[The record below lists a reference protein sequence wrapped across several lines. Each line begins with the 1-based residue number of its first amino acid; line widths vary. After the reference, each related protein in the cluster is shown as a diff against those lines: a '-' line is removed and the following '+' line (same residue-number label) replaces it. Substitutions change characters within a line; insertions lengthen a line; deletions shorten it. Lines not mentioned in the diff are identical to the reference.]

1 MATNKTQQETP
12 ANAERRG
19 YWAGFKAGVAKGTN
33 WVWAHRPSPI
43 KLLYYVFGAIVIF
56 LALYLL
62 LGGRLTDL
70 HGPTD
75 FTQADIDAAVAR
87 AIAAQNNST
96 SNCPTGQI
104 ETQSFGC
111 IPEADAQIVLG
122 LEGRSTEELAS
133 LLNPNNE
140 NSTTSANPG
149 NPMDTADTDERVARL
164 LSLDAVYRSSG
175 WQNWLNTAGVTWG
188 SNVVEARQPEEETL
202 LVNGEYRVLVS
213 GVQIRGNGVIVNY
226 PNCLTTDR
234 PSEVSLGVNSRTFQ
248 PDLRN
253 PSTLYTNVV
262 LNGQAT
268 VWTDC
273 SNWSQ
278 MRGAEAP
285 AQATSAPTSTNV
297 PSVNSTQQTSSG
309 SCLSLTQLLQNGNLE
324 QELEYPAGTL
334 AGVQMTFTKA
344 WTAPSGWT
352 VQVNGQEVRQV
363 VAGQK
368 ASVWSPESCRPLGR

>member
-1 MATNKTQQETP
+1 MATKQTP
-12 ANAERRG
+12 KVTAAENRG
-19 YWAGFKAGVAKGTN
+19 FWAGFKAGVAKGTN

-202 LVNGEYRVLVS
+202 LVNGETRVLVS

-234 PSEVSLGVNSRTFQ
+234 PNEVVLGTNSRTYQ

-253 PSTLYTNVV
+253 PSVLYTNVT
-262 LNGQAT
+262 LNGQGT

-285 AQATSAPTSTNV
+285 AAQETTAPTNL
-297 PSVNSTQQTSSG
+297 PSANTTAQQPAG
-309 SCLSLTQLLQNGNLE
+309 SCLTVAQLLENGSLE
-324 QELEYPAGTL
+324 QTLEYPSGTL

-344 WTAPSGWT
+344 WTAPAGWT
-352 VQVNGQEVRQV
+352 VQVNGQEVNSV